1 MLSNAG
7 YVILLI
13 LAMRIAVVD
22 FKTHF
27 IKNIDLILLLLTII
41 IFLDFNLIWGFANL
55 AIYLALYLLTNRQLG
70 FGDVKLSFLI
80 GLGFSSFYDLVIA
93 LNISWIAGGFWAI
106 IRKEGQIAFAPWM
119 LVGALISQIMMN

>member
-7 YVILLI
+7 YIILLV
-13 LAMRIAVVD
+13 LALRIAVVD

-27 IKNIDLILLLLTII
+27 IRNIDLILLFLTII
-41 IFLDFNLIWGFANL
+41 IFFDFNIFWGFANI

-80 GLGFSSFYDLVIA
+80 GLVFSSFYDLVIA
-93 LNISWIAGGFWAI
+93 LNISWIAGGVWAI

-119 LVGALISQIMMN
+119 LFGAFISQIMMN

>member
-7 YVILLI
+7 YIIFLI
-13 LAMRIAVVD
+13 LAIRIAVVD
-22 FKTHF
+22 FKTHY
-27 IKNIDLILLLLTII
+27 IKNIDLILLFLTII

-55 AIYLALYLLTNRQLG
+55 AIYFALYLLTNRKLG

-93 LNISWIAGGFWAI
+93 LNISWIAGGVWAI

-119 LVGALISQIMMN
+119 LVGAVISQILVN